1 MTKPKTTRKPTERVG
16 KARGGRPT
24 RAEALRKAI
33 AAVGVDPDL
42 VDPKRVLAG
51 IAVDETAP
59 PTARVAAAKALLA
72 ANVAQLPPVHVA
84 PEEVPEDDVLSR
96 RALAL
101 MALGARPQ

>member
-33 AAVGVDPDL
+33 AAAGIDPAA
-42 VDPKRVLAG
+42 VDPKRILAG
-51 IAVDETAP
+51 IAADVAAP

-72 ANVAQLPPVHVA
+72 ANMALPPPVHVA
-84 PEEVPEDDVLSR
+84 PEEVPEDDVLTR

-101 MALGARPQ
+101 MAAGTRPQ